1 MYDRLANAFDILFPV
16 DMETVRFAEIRFPK
30 GEILDLACGSG
41 GYALELAKRG
51 HDVLGVDLSEE
62 MIQTARAKAKAAGL
76 SARFEVK
83 DMVSDLGKNR
93 FGGVLFIGNSLV
105 HAQGYDQIQLVL
117 DRVYESLTSGGVLI
131 LQILNYDRILK
142 HQAYVLPLIEQDG
155 IRFERR
161 YVPDGEH
168 LRFQTVLTYP
178 ETRIENEVRLF
189 PIRSPELRLA
199 LAVAGFEDVKLH
211 DDFTASPFQ
220 RNSTFALVV
229 TARKGQS

>member
-1 MYDRLANAFDILFPV
+1 MYDRLASAFELLFPV
-16 DMETVRFAEIRFPK
+16 DLETVRFALDRFPG

-51 HDVLGVDLSEE
+51 RIVLGVDLSEE
-62 MIQTARAKAKAAGL
+62 MIQTARAKAKEAGL
-76 SARFEVK
+76 DVHFEVK
-83 DMVSDLGKNR
+83 DMASALGKNR

-105 HAQGYDQIQLVL
+105 HAQGYEQIQLVL
-117 DRVYESLTSGGVLI
+117 DRVYDSLTDGGILI

-142 HQAYVLPLIEQDG
+142 HQAFVLPLIEHEG

-168 LRFQTVLTYP
+168 LRFQTVLTDP
-178 ETRIENEVRLF
+178 NIRIDNEVRLF

-199 LAVAGFEDVKLH
+199 LAIAGFEDVKLH

-229 TARKGQS
+229 TARKGRL

>member
-16 DMETVRFAEIRFPK
+16 DMETVQFALNRFPG

-41 GYALELAKRG
+41 GYALELARRG
-51 HDVLGVDLSEE
+51 RVVLGVDLSEE
-62 MIQTARAKAKAAGL
+62 MIQTAQAKAKEAGL
-76 SARFEVK
+76 AVRFEVK
-83 DMVSDLGKNR
+83 DMTSDLGKNR

-105 HAQGYDQIQLVL
+105 HAQSYEQIQRVL
-117 DRVYESLTSGGVLI
+117 SRVYDSMTDGGILI

-142 HQAYVLPLIEQDG
+142 HQTFVLPLIERGG

-168 LRFQTVLTYP
+168 LRFQTVLSDP
-178 ETRIENEVRLF
+178 NIRIENEVRLF
-189 PIRSPELRLA
+189 PIRSPELKLA
-199 LAVAGFEDVKLH
+199 LAVAGFEDVELH

-220 RNSTFALVV
+220 HNATFALVV
-229 TARKGQS
+229 TARKGRI